1 MDVFGIVVIGAL
13 RTLDVEDV
21 IGADKSG
28 ASICN
33 IVSIDASELV
43 VVCKRVL
50 SEGIDV
56 TDDPELITMSQFTR
70 NRGMI
75 TFIISLPPFFS
86 LFRSVH
92 WLVFS
97 SLTEATT
104 TRMFSAF
111 CACHSSFYF
120 IVRKYKTIGRK
131 IVCSV
136 LSEYGKFDE
145 PEEY

>member
-1 MDVFGIVVIGAL
+1 MDVVGIVVIGAL

-75 TFIISLPPFFS
+75 TFIFSLPPFFS
-86 LFRSVH
+86 LFRSVRTIH
-92 WLVFS
+92 RKMWLVFS
-97 SLTEATT
+97 SLTETTT

-111 CACHSSFYF
+111 CACHCIRRF
-120 IVRKYKTIGRK
+120 I
-131 IVCSV
+131 
-136 LSEYGKFDE
+136 L
-145 PEEY
+145 